1 MQSRLPRLLTA
12 GLILLMAGLFVTAFL
27 LNRNNYLASIGTV
40 DTSFVQLLEQQAEG
54 LRKEI
59 EKQEAG
65 LFSKLE
71 NDPLSEPDADLFIVL
86 DNRVVPACTA
96 GLLETVPEA
105 EADTALEK
113 RWAAPPGQTS
123 LSHFQMAARRRVSTP
138 DDLYRKTAALFN
150 LLEIEPDTRTVC
162 SILALLNLTDPALTE
177 SQRRFFRS
185 MLEEQ
190 VPDLSEIERRASRLW
205 ETATAID
212 RSLTRRKGTYRAE
225 SNGKILSVREDGLA
239 VLYSPDIEATAPVM
253 LTQEEDH
260 ESHEQI
266 IPGLFASIPSQVVDK
281 AKASIGK
288 QYRTGNIILALMV
301 LLGTTLTLGLFA
313 AAKRQRQLD
322 AMRTD
327 FIATVSHELRTP
339 LSLIRLHAET
349 LKHGR
354 IPEDKVADYHQTIL
368 TESERLT
375 GIVNNVLD
383 FSRMERN
390 KLQIHLEPTDLST
403 LCEQI
408 AESFH
413 FRLEQEG
420 FELERQ
426 MESGITANV
435 DPLAYSQIVF
445 NLLDNAIK
453 YSDDE
458 KHIRIELESSNGW
471 NILRV
476 FDRGIGIPDK
486 LKKHIFEEFVRSDD
500 SKVTARRGSGIGL
513 SVAQRLAEKM
523 DGTIE
528 VADNQPKG
536 SVFTVSVP
544 PASSGLQGRQDGG
557 DTIEEMHETIGG

>member
-1 MQSRLPRLLTA
+1 MQRRLPRLLTA
-12 GLILLMAGLFVTAFL
+12 GLILLMAGLFVAAFR
-27 LNRNNYLASIGTV
+27 LNRNNYRASIGTV

-54 LRKEI
+54 LREEI
-59 EKQEAG
+59 KKQEAG

-71 NDPLSEPDADLFIVL
+71 SDALSEPDADLFIVR
-86 DNRVVPACTA
+86 DNRVVPGCIA
-96 GLLETVPEA
+96 GLLKTVPEA
-105 EADTALEK
+105 EADTAFEK
-113 RWAAPPGQTS
+113 GLAAPPGQTS
-123 LSHFQMAARRRVSTP
+123 LSHFQIAARRKVSTP

-150 LLEIEPDTRTVC
+150 VLELERNTRTIC
-162 SILALLNLTDPALTE
+162 SILALLNQTDPALTE

-190 VPDLSEIERRASRLW
+190 VPDLSGIEERASILW

-212 RSLTRRKGTYRAE
+212 RNLTRRKGAYRAE
-225 SNGKILSVREDGLA
+225 SNGKMLSVREDGFT
-239 VLYSPDIEATAPVM
+239 VLYSPDIEATAPVI
-253 LTQEEDH
+253 LTQEDGQGR
-260 ESHEQI
+260 HEQI
-266 IPGLFASIPSQVVDK
+266 IPGLFASIPSQTVDE

-288 QYRTGNIILALMV
+288 QYRTGNIFLALMA
-301 LLGTTLTLGLFA
+301 LLGTTLTIGLFA

-322 AMRTD
+322 ATRTQ

-354 IPEDKVADYHQTIL
+354 VPDEKITDYHQTIL
-368 TESERLT
+368 TEAERLT

-383 FSRMERN
+383 FSRMERDN
-390 KLQIHLEPTDLST
+390 LKINSEPTDLSALT
-403 LCEQI
+403 ERI
-408 AESFH
+408 AYSFH
-413 FRLEQEG
+413 DRLEQEG

-426 MESGITANV
+426 MESGITGLV

-453 YSDDE
+453 YSDGG
-458 KHIRIELESSNGW
+458 KTIRIELDVSDGW

-476 FDRGIGIPDK
+476 ADQGIGIPDK

-528 VADNQPKG
+528 VTDNQPKG
-536 SVFTVSVP
+536 SVFTVKL
-544 PASSGLQGRQDGG
+544 ASS
-557 DTIEEMHETIGG
+557 